1 MNELPQVDLNDINPT
16 TVWVII
22 TFFIMGVVELVKRIN
37 EAMDER
43 KEDASWGPVYTIAG
57 AALAGAVVMPLFGNF
72 FLALNQWQLAVVG
85 MVLGFNASGAITF
98 LSYFGKKATSP
109 VEVVVPAST
118 SVPVIEQPELET
130 EEQPGTN

>member
-1 MNELPQVDLNDINPT
+1 MNELPQIDLSNINPT
-16 TVWVII
+16 TVWAII

-37 EAMDER
+37 EAMDET

-72 FLALNQWQLAVVG
+72 FLALNAYQLAIVG

-98 LSYFGKKATSP
+98 LSYFGKKNSSP
-109 VEVVVPAST
+109 VEVVVPAAST
-118 SVPVIEQPELET
+118 VPVIEQPELET
-130 EEQPGTN
+130 EETPDTK